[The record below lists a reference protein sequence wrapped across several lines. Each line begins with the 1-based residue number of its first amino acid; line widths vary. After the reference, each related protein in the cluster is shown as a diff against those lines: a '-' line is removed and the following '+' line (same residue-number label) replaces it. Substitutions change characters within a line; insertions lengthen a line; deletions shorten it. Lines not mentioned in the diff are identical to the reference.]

1 MYSVKASPKASE
13 VTPRQVKGYTPFTG
27 TGLSAVTAL
36 LRFAAFA
43 SFFCRRLHDS
53 VKLERTCT
61 FGSCTNSSVPSIEH
75 RQAGIGLSAMTAP

>member
-27 TGLSAVTAL
+27 TGLSAATAL

-43 SFFCRRLHDS
+43 NFFCRRLHAS
-53 VKLERTCT
+53 VKLEDTCIL
-61 FGSCTNSSVPSIEH
+61 GSSTDSLVPKMEH
-75 RQAGIGLSAMTAP
+75 RQAGIGLPAVTAP